1 MNACLL
7 CCNCCHSTGIYG
19 FEMKWLFECDV
30 NVITSA
36 LTGTWVKIY
45 SLTQCTSELSGIKQP
60 LNVKLTLCIWLF
72 RSSPQLHCH
81 AKD

>member
-1 MNACLL
+1 MHKMSRYSTAQLKKKNHFIFMSLNVSCAAMNACLL

-19 FEMKWLFECDV
+19 FEMKWLFQCDV

-45 SLTQCTSELSGIKQP
+45 SLT
-60 LNVKLTLCIWLF
+60 
-72 RSSPQLHCH
+72 
-81 AKD
+81 